1 MPPKRS
7 PAQLDREIAQA
18 LARPR
23 GAARGP
29 RSLDLELATSDEQGI
44 RFETGVP
51 VTFRFV
57 RNTEKSPN
65 FGSRFGQDIEPA
77 GRYLLHNE
85 DPGDLARGW
94 ETGVVALKSPL
105 VLPLTGDPSAIYGPE
120 GWKARLS
127 SATGKRGRAL
137 SADLVRR
144 GYDGIVTVDQDGYTR
159 EIVLL
164 KPGWR

>member
-1 MPPKRS
+1 MPPKS

-18 LARPR
+18 LDRPR
-23 GAARGP
+23 GS
-29 RSLDLELATSDEQGI
+29 RSLDLELAISDEQGI
-44 RFETGVP
+44 HFETGTP

-65 FGSRFGQDIEPA
+65 FGPRFGQDIEPA

-94 ETGVVALKSPL
+94 ETGLVSLTSPL
-105 VLPLTGDPSAIYGPE
+105 VVPLTGDPSAIYGPE

-127 SATGKRGRAL
+127 AATGKRGRAL
-137 SADLVRR
+137 SADLIRR